1 MARKPREKH
10 MHLLN
15 EQYGL
20 GLLKMNQSV
29 SIPVDDRRRAVLVQQ
44 QVSAYWRFHGRPDS
58 RLKTRHQG
66 GAVVV
71 TRTAVL
77 SLADSDDWK
86 CGEVRWVQCPDRL
99 ALRSQRE
106 KLNQVAVLR
115 NRPYRFRLRTY
126 SDGGAFQKE
135 IKNYRQKRHLTEA
148 GRYREVVSEL
158 REMAVGEERI
168 FKAVTPEF
176 MRRIQ
181 DNVRATMRIS
191 LRLCG
196 IGNYRVTR
204 VG

>member
-1 MARKPREKH
+1 MSRKPREKH
-10 MHLLN
+10 MHRLN

-20 GLLKMNQSV
+20 GLLKLHQSV
-29 SIPVDDRRRAVLVQQ
+29 SIPVEDRRRAVLVQQ

-71 TRTAVL
+71 TRTPVL
-77 SLADSDDWK
+77 SLADSEQWK
-86 CGEVRWVQCPDRL
+86 CGETRWVQCPDRL
-99 ALRSQRE
+99 ALRSQLE

-115 NRPYRFRLRTY
+115 KRPYRFRLRVY
-126 SDGGAFQKE
+126 ADGGAFQKE
-135 IKNYRQKRHLTEA
+135 VKNYRQRRHLSVAE
-148 GRYREVVSEL
+148 RYREVVTEL
-158 REMAVGEERI
+158 RQMAVGEQRI
-168 FKAVTPEF
+168 FRDVTPEF

-181 DNVRATMRIS
+181 DNVRATVRIS

-204 VG
+204 VS